1 MKYLFTIVVSTLLF
15 MLHACTVE
23 SYTISFDSQGGSNVE
38 PFSTSFSINKDLPIP
53 EKEGFIFLGWSLTP
67 SGDVIVSLKDLA
79 PSDYLLY
86 AIWDQLD
93 VTYTL
98 RWIVDDEIVD
108 EKMLNVGE
116 AITPIEAPEKEGYTF
131 SGWYLDQS
139 LLTHLDLTVMPNSNL
154 NIYGKFTLYDMN
166 IWSFETIEHS
176 ETTLKIVLR
185 ISGIVEFIGFN
196 ATLTFD
202 ETLLTLTKV
211 ESLLP
216 VVLNQGTSSVKFN
229 YVNALN
235 KTTVSTNILELTFT
249 KLSNQEPSIDLEV
262 IEMITIDSLYNISNI
277 DFSIIPFSED

>member
-23 SYTISFDSQGGSNVE
+23 SYTISFDSQGGSKVE

-53 EKEGFIFLGWSLTP
+53 EKEGFTFLGWSLAP

-79 PSDYLLY
+79 PSDYVLY
-86 AIWDQLD
+86 AIWTLVD

-98 RWIVDDEIVD
+98 KWIVDDVIVD
-108 EKMLNVGE
+108 EKILNVGE
-116 AITPIEAPEKEGYTF
+116 AIIPIETPEKEGYTF
-131 SGWYLDQS
+131 SGWYIDQS
-139 LLTHLDLTVMPNSNL
+139 FLTPLNAITMPKSNL
-154 NIYGKFTLYDMN
+154 NIYGKFILNEIN

-216 VVLNQGTSSVKFN
+216 VVLNQGTSSIKFN

-262 IEMITIDSLYNISNI
+262 IEMITIDSLYSISNI

>member
-1 MKYLFTIVVSTLLF
+1 MKYLLTVVVSLLF

-38 PFSTSFSINKDLPIP
+38 PFSTSFSVNKDLPNP

-67 SGDVIVSLKDLA
+67 SGDVIVALNDLT
-79 PSDYLLY
+79 PSDYVLY
-86 AIWDQLD
+86 AIWTLVE

-98 RWIVDDEIVD
+98 RWLVDDEIVD
-108 EKMLNVGE
+108 EKILNVGE
-116 AITPIEAPEKEGYTF
+116 VITTIETPKKEGYTF

-139 LLTHLDLTVMPNSNL
+139 LLTPLDENVMPNSNL
-154 NIYGKFTLYDMN
+154 NIYGKFILNDINM
-166 IWSFETIEHS
+166 WSFETIEHS
-176 ETTLKIVLR
+176 ESILKIVLR
-185 ISGIVEFIGFN
+185 ITGNVEFIGFN
-196 ATLTFD
+196 ATITFD

-216 VVLNQGTSSVKFN
+216 VVLNQGTSSIKFN